1 MTTGNW
7 VCAKPRLLRISLTT
21 WKPVSPG
28 IITSRSINDGNSL
41 PESRYSNASMPFMA
55 RTIRYSA
62 PSVCSMTSWLM
73 SSSSTESTSGRW
85 PTGGATP
92 PTGAVRAACA
102 ATCLAARLFVAPLPS
117 SWRNVRAAHL
127 LKSHGRTTVNV
138 EPWPAFEV
146 TRSSPP
152 WSFAMLMATERP
164 KPMPWKL
171 RESLFSSCWKGSKI
185 FFSASGEMPMP
196 VSVTSISNMLLS
208 RSSRAESWMDPEAV
222 NLAAFVTKLY
232 SSCVIL

>member
-73 SSSSTESTSGRW
+73 SSSSTDNARGRW
-85 PTGGATP
+85 PVGAIIP
-92 PTGAVRAACA
+92 PHGTDFADCT
-102 ATCLAARLFVAPLPS
+102 ATNFAARLFVMAVPS
-117 SWRNVRAAHL
+117 SARRVRPAFL
-127 LKSHGRTTVNV
+127 LKSQGRTTVNV
-138 EPWPAFEV
+138 EPLPAMED
-146 TRSSPP
+146 TLISPP
-152 WSFAMLMATERP
+152 WSFAMLIATDKP

-171 RESLFSSCWKGSKI
+171 RASLFSSCWKASKI
-185 FFSASGEMPMP
+185 LEMASGDIPLP
-196 VSVTSISNMLLS
+196 VSVTSISNM
-208 RSSRAESWMDPEAV
+208 SSSSTTRAHTRIDPDSV
-222 NLAAFVTKLY
+222 NFAAFVAKL
-232 SSCVIL
+232 